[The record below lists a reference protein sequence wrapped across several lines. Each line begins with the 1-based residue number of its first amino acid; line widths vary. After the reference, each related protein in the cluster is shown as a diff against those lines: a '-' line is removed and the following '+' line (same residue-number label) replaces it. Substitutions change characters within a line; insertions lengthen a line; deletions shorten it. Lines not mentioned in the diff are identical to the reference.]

1 MNGFKGSSGHFFHG
15 LIAKEPWRHPI
26 YNPDG
31 TIAGVEGSG
40 NPLASIAYSGYENS
54 KTNYYDIVGTLHND
68 LSFITNGLSFDMSIS
83 FNNNFSSTKK
93 YTDGI
98 DIYYYELIR
107 TL

>member
-1 MNGFKGSSGHFFHG
+1 MNGFKGASGSYFQG

-31 TIAGVEGSG
+31 SIAAVQGSG
-40 NPLASIAYSGYENS
+40 NPLTSIAYSGYENS

-83 FNNNFSSTKK
+83 FNHKFQALSTLCQ
-93 YTDGI
+93 I
-98 DIYYYELIR
+98 L
-107 TL
+107 